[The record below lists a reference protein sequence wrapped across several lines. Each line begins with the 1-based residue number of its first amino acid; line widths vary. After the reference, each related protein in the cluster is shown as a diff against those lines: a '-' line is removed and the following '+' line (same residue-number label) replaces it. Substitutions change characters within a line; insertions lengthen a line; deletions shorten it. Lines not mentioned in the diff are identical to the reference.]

1 MFFYVECVVNLSYKS
16 AAVYLNSSMM
26 KKGVTIMR
34 KNLGLVILLAFLL
47 VVVFIAGCGPKKEIL
62 KEDSAKPS
70 AMAEPAAEAK
80 PVEQAASAEKAES
93 KTKFTVLEP
102 VVEAEKPAPA
112 EAAVARKAETVAV
125 SAKELYELADVNF
138 DFDKF
143 NLRDEARATLKKH
156 AEWLNKNKD
165 VMIVVEGHCDE
176 RGTAEYNLALGERRA
191 NAAAKFLVDMGIDA
205 KRIKTLSYGEE
216 LPLDKGHSEAAWARN
231 RRAHF
236 DASGKK

>member
-1 MFFYVECVVNLSYKS
+1 
-16 AAVYLNSSMM
+16 M
-26 KKGVTIMR
+26 KKGVKIMR
-34 KNLGLVILLAFLL
+34 RNVWLVILVFALMMLL
-47 VVVFIAGCGPKKEIL
+47 IGGCSAKKEAL
-62 KEDSAKPS
+62 QEDRVAP
-70 AMAEPAAEAK
+70 MASPEAK
-80 PVEQAASAEKAES
+80 PVEKAPPAEQAPAKA
-93 KTKFTVLEP
+93 KFSVGEPVLEG
-102 VVEAEKPAPA
+102 AGKAAPA
-112 EAAVARKAETVAV
+112 ATTAAVAVP
-125 SAKELYELADVNF
+125 AKELYELADIRF

-143 NLRDEARATLKKH
+143 NLKDEARASLKNH

-191 NAAAKFLVDMGIDA
+191 NAATKFLVDMGINA

-216 LPLDKGHSEAAWARN
+216 LPLDKGHTEDAWARN

>member
-1 MFFYVECVVNLSYKS
+1 
-16 AAVYLNSSMM
+16 MM

-34 KNLGLVILLAFLL
+34 KNLGLVILVFSLI
-47 VVVFIAGCGPKKEIL
+47 VVFIAGCGPKKEIL
-62 KEDSAKPS
+62 KEDSAKPP

-80 PVEQAASAEKAES
+80 PLEQTAPAEKADA

-102 VVEAEKPAPA
+102 VMEGADKPAPA
-112 EAAVARKAETVAV
+112 EAAVTKKVETVAV
-125 SAKELYELADVNF
+125 PAKELYELADIRF

-143 NLRDEARATLKKH
+143 NLKDEARVTLKKH

-165 VMIVVEGHCDE
+165 IMIVVEGHCDE

-216 LPLDKGHSEAAWARN
+216 LPLDKGHNEEAWAKN

>member
-1 MFFYVECVVNLSYKS
+1 
-16 AAVYLNSSMM
+16 MM

-34 KNLGLVILLAFLL
+34 KNLGFVIAVLALT
-47 VVVFIAGCGPKKEIL
+47 VVFIAGCGSSNKEAL
-62 KEDSAKPS
+62 KEDSAKAP
-70 AMAEPAAEAK
+70 AMAEPSATDK
-80 PVEQAASAEKAES
+80 PVEKAAPEKADA
-93 KTKFTVLEP
+93 KTKFTVIEPALEG
-102 VVEAEKPAPA
+102 AEKAAPA
-112 EAAVARKAETVAV
+112 ESAVAKKVEPVAV
-125 SAKELYELADVNF
+125 PAKELYELADIRF

-143 NLRDEARATLKKH
+143 NLKDEARATLKKH

-191 NAAAKFLVDMGIDA
+191 NAAAKFLVDLGIDA

-216 LPLDKGHSEAAWARN
+216 LPLDPGHNEEAWAKN

-236 DASGKK
+236 DVSGKK

>member
-1 MFFYVECVVNLSYKS
+1 MFFYVECVVNLSYKIKS
-16 AAVYLNSSMM
+16 VYLNSSLM

-34 KNLGLVILLAFLL
+34 KNLGLVILVFSL
-47 VVVFIAGCGPKKEIL
+47 VVVFIAGCGTKKEIL
-62 KEDSAKPS
+62 KEDNAKPP
-70 AMAEPAAEAK
+70 AMAEPAAK
-80 PVEQAASAEKAES
+80 PVEQAAPAEKAEA
-93 KTKFTVLEP
+93 KTQFTVLEP

-112 EAAVARKAETVAV
+112 KKTETVAV